1 MSNHRMNIS
10 KTMMLLLGN
19 ERDFDLSA
27 DTPVARALRRR
38 GLRRTYDISPGK
50 DQRLPDKWHG
60 VVLGGEA
67 GVTEAWADTIRT
79 AGETAESLHTCPMP
93 HGSRGRLALAQGK
106 LMGKALATLRLTAPT
121 DQDTVDTHLRSLQKH
136 ADGLVFGRR
145 RWLTGESAAQPRH
158 ALGVGHLHVQKYM
171 QATWAQPLL
180 ASMGRDQ
187 ERRPYKHYFA
197 R

>member
-1 MSNHRMNIS
+1 MVEYTAYQKYR
-10 KTMMLLLGN
+10 
-19 ERDFDLSA
+19 LSFIVFH
-27 DTPVARALRRR
+27 VAL
-38 GLRRTYDISPGK
+38 SHK
-50 DQRLPDKWHG
+50 
-60 VVLGGEA
+60 
-67 GVTEAWADTIRT
+67 
-79 AGETAESLHTCPMP
+79 
-93 HGSRGRLALAQGK
+93 
-106 LMGKALATLRLTAPT
+106 KALATLRLTAPT